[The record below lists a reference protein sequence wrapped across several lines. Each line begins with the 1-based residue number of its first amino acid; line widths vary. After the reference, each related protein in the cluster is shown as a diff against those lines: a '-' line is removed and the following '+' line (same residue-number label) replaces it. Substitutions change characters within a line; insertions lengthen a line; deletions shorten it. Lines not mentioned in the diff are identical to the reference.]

1 MKAMADL
8 KQGLSEGWRSLAEGW
23 DHVRQRAGTAMTRF
37 GRARQAGSPE
47 PANDDDF
54 PLSSPHWGLL
64 AGEVFEDRDKVVVRL
79 EAPGMDVKDFDLE
92 VVGDHLRL
100 RGEKRSARESGDGS
114 WRMMECAYGSFERS
128 IRLPAE
134 VRVDKAKAS
143 YSRGILRV
151 ELPKVQPR
159 APAKAKVKVKVA

>member
-8 KQGLSEGWRSLAEGW
+8 RQGLSEGWRSLAEGW

-37 GRARQAGSPE
+37 ARARDPESLPAGT
-47 PANDDDF
+47 DDDF

-92 VVGDHLRL
+92 VVGDTLRL
-100 RGEKRSARESGDGS
+100 SGEKRSMRESGEGA
-114 WRMMECAYGSFERS
+114 WRMTECAYGRFERS

-134 VRVDKAKAS
+134 VRVDKAKAT
-143 YSRGILRV
+143 YRRGILRI
-151 ELPKVQPR
+151 ELPKVKPR
-159 APAKAKVKVKVA
+159 EPAKTRVKVKVH